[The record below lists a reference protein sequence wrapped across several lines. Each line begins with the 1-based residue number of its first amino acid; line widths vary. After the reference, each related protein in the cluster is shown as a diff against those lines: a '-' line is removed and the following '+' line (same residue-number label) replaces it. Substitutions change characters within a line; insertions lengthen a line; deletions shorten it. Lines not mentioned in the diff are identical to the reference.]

1 MEAKYIHN
9 KDNKS
14 YHDIMEQKQN
24 PKQNKIQT
32 SKESVFCISVTQNMQ
47 II

>member
-1 MEAKYIHN
+1 MEAKYIHS

-14 YHDIMEQKQN
+14 YHDIMEHKQN
-24 PKQNKIQT
+24 TKQNKIQT
-32 SKESVFCISVTQNMQ
+32 SKESVFCISVTQNIQ